1 MRAYISWGVCVLL
14 FAFAGLLTAQ
24 TYEGRILGT
33 VTDQSGASVRD
44 ARITITNVDTGV
56 TRTVASNEAGDYVA
70 SNLAPGVY
78 RIVVELTGF
87 KKVQRD
93 GVRLEVGKDLRIDLT
108 LAPGATT
115 ETVTVTSEI
124 PQIETTNDSI
134 GGSFSNKSINELPL
148 NGRDYQNLVV
158 LRPGIQRTPGGGF
171 ESITSN
177 GLRPEDNNFIVDGVD
192 DNDPYYSGN
201 IINGEGVQGTPGSIL
216 PIDAIQE
223 FNTEENPSAEYGYKP
238 GATINIGLKSGTNT
252 PHGTAYYFGRN
263 NALDAR
269 NFFNVVGTPQNA
281 LRQHQFGASFGGPI
295 VHDKLFIFGDYEGV
309 RAQVSNSDQVQTPE
323 TVSVP
328 SGAGAGCQILTTG
341 DCNNSLVDALADLKA
356 SGTAVS
362 PTTANLIGLG
372 SFTGNGPF
380 PGLLLKNDGTNG
392 TSVQSGFPNVNRS
405 DSFIIKSDYHR
416 SDHNTFSGRYLF
428 GDSFQIEQNFIVP
441 RAQWRSTSKL
451 RAQVAG
457 GSWTWTPGNR
467 WVNEARFGYN
477 RFWQAILPADQNADP
492 LKVYGINT
500 GVTNPV
506 NFGLPE
512 IDYGN
517 FTSLGNISGWPLETT
532 PNQTYQVGDNVSY
545 TRGKHTF
552 RFGGEFRRGS
562 TDNIRNRH
570 AQGRFQFAS
579 LEDFLTGT
587 LSKASLFVGDS
598 ERYVTI
604 KSIAGFGQDDWRVT
618 PRFTINAGLRYDFS
632 GVINESKNL
641 LGNFDP
647 SVGLEQVGINISKP
661 YNNNPHN
668 FAPRIGLAWDPRGD
682 SKTVLRAGVSMIYE
696 IPHISV
702 FIGQNGVDNATT
714 TGLGTIPT
722 GANGSNIK
730 GTIVSAAQTI
740 PIADWNT
747 TPIFA
752 STSVPDCNPS
762 DPNGAPCNILGVDKN
777 LKTPY
782 VISWNLNIQRAL
794 TNATSVQVAYVGNHG
809 VHLYSVTD
817 INQVDP
823 NSPAEIACGHCEQAG
838 RPFNAAYPFLGVINF
853 LGNRYSSNYNGLQIS
868 GTQRVWHGL
877 NFVLGYTYAHAIDD
891 VTNNRGLNPQNSLRP
906 DSERASGDDDIRH
919 RFTLALTYDLPGR
932 KGWAHLLEGWQT
944 NTILTL
950 QTGAPWSLVD
960 GYVNGND
967 ISLTGE
973 FADRWNIIGPPS
985 AIKVSPAGI
994 PFFAFSQD
1002 PVTGVISGNP
1012 DCLAHADP
1020 NQLLAFGCY
1029 EQNGTILVP
1038 PNAGTFGNLGRNAF
1052 RARPIRL
1059 WDFSLSKTTT
1069 LTERLKLQFRAEF
1082 FNVLNH
1088 PTFGN
1093 PVTLLTND
1101 PSVQGNLGV
1110 LSATADVAAANP
1122 VIGTGGPRNIQLGL
1136 KFIF

>member
-1 MRAYISWGVCVLL
+1 LKL
-14 FAFAGLLTAQ
+14 
-24 TYEGRILGT
+24 
-33 VTDQSGASVRD
+33 
-44 ARITITNVDTGV
+44 
-56 TRTVASNEAGDYVA
+56 
-70 SNLAPGVY
+70 P
-78 RIVVELTGF
+78 
-87 KKVQRD
+87 
-93 GVRLEVGKDLRIDLT
+93 
-108 LAPGATT
+108 TT
-115 ETVTVTSEI
+115 
-124 PQIETTNDSI
+124 
-134 GGSFSNKSINELPL
+134 GSFSNKAINDLPL

-263 NALDAR
+263 SALDAR
-269 NFFNVVGTPQNA
+269 NFYNTVPSPQNG

-295 VHDKLFIFGDYEGV
+295 IHDKLFIFGVYEGV
-309 RAQVSNSDQVQTPE
+309 RALVSNSDLIQTPA
-323 TVSVP
+323 TVGLPTPVDSTTGMPVP
-328 SGAGAGCQILTTG
+328 NCPFTKTG
-341 DCNNSLVDALADLKA
+341 DCAQSLTDALADLRA
-356 SGTAVS
+356 GGVAIS
-362 PTTANLIGLG
+362 PTTASLLGLG
-372 SFTGNGPF
+372 SFTGNGAF
-380 PGLLLKNDGTNG
+380 PGLLPLNDGTNSNG
-392 TSVQSGFPNVNRS
+392 ATSIQSGFPNVNRS
-405 DSFIIKSDYHR
+405 DSFIIKSDYHVNSR
-416 SDHNTFSGRYLF
+416 HSISGRYLF
-428 GDSFQIEQNFIVP
+428 GDSFQVEQNFTTP

-457 GSWTWTPGNR
+457 GTWTWVPGNS

-477 RFWQAILPADQNADP
+477 RFWQAILPADQSSDP

-500 GVTNPV
+500 GVTNAV

-517 FTSLGNISGWPLETT
+517 FTSLGNTSGWPLETT
-532 PNQTYQVGDNVSY
+532 PNQTYQVGDNISY
-545 TRGKHTF
+545 NRGKHTF

-570 AQGRFQFAS
+570 AQGRFQFAT

-587 LSKASLFVGDS
+587 LSRTTLFVGDS
-598 ERYVTI
+598 RRHVSI
-604 KSIAGFGQDDWRVT
+604 KSIAGFAQDDWRVS
-618 PRFTINAGLRYDFS
+618 PRLTVNAGLRYDFS
-632 GVINESKNL
+632 GVIKENQNL

-647 SVGLEQVGINISKP
+647 TVGLEQVGVNISKP

-668 FAPRIGLAWDPRGD
+668 FAPRIGLAWDPKGD
-682 SKTVLRAGVSMIYE
+682 TKTVIRAGVSMIYE

-730 GTIVSAAQTI
+730 GTIVSSAQTLSL
-740 PIADWNT
+740 ADWNSS
-747 TPIFA
+747 PIFA
-752 STSVPDCNPS
+752 STSAPDCAAS
-762 DPNGAPCNILGVDKN
+762 PCSILGVSKK

-794 TNATSVQVAYVGNHG
+794 TNTNSLQVAYVGNHG
-809 VHLYSVTD
+809 VHLYSVRD
-817 INQVDP
+817 INQV
-823 NSPAEIACGHCEQAG
+823 NPALDDGSEQLG
-838 RPFNAAYPFLGVINF
+838 RPFTANCPVAQGGLGVGGPCFPFLGVVNF
-853 LGNRYSSNYNGLQIS
+853 LENLYSSNYHALQVTE
-868 GTQRVWHGL
+868 TQRIWHGI
-877 NFVLGYTYAHAIDD
+877 NFVTGYTFAHSIDN

-906 DSERASGDDDIRH
+906 DLERASSDSDIRH
-919 RFTLALTYDLPGR
+919 RLTFAVTYDLPGMKTR
-932 KGWAHLLEGWQT
+932 WKLLEGWQA

-950 QTGAPWSLVD
+950 QTATPWSLVD
-960 GYVNGND
+960 GFVNGND

-973 FADRWNIIGPPS
+973 FADRWNIVGPAS
-985 AIKVSPAGI
+985 AIKPSPQGI
-994 PFFAFSQD
+994 PFFTFSQD
-1002 PVTGVISGNP
+1002 PVTKVISGNA

-1020 NQLLAFGCY
+1020 NQLLSFGCY

-1038 PNAGTFGNLGRNAF
+1038 PNSGTFGNLGRNAF
-1052 RARPIRL
+1052 RARPLRL

-1069 LTERLKLQFRAEF
+1069 LTERMKLQFRAEF
-1082 FNVLNH
+1082 FNILNH

-1093 PVTLLTND
+1093 PDTLLTND

-1110 LSATADVAAANP
+1110 LSSTADVAAANP
-1122 VIGTGGPRNIQLGL
+1122 VIGTGGPRNLQLGL
-1136 KFIF
+1136 KLIF